1 MRLKKLPKEN
11 CSALLKLKKRVN
23 KKGVELQELFA
34 KLEQEDSYKEIKESW
49 EKTGHVW
56 KKIKKGDW
64 KSLKEVLTLMD
75 KIRLKVLK
83 AIRKELCGIAEKQD
97 PKAKKKAA

>member
-23 KKGVELQELFA
+23 AKGVELQELFA
-34 KLEQEDSYKEIKESW
+34 KLNKENSHEEIREIRRKMEQIW
-49 EKTGHVW
+49 EG
-56 KKIKKGDW
+56 IEKGNW